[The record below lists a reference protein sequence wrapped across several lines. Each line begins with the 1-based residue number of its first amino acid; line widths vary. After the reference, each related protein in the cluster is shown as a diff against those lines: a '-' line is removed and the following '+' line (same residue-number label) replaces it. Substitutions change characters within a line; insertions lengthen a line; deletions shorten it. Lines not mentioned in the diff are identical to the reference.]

1 MFTNGMLET
10 DQDVVLIRDIDADVM
25 NSLLDFMYTGQVE
38 ITTHNVQSLMQGK
51 IIGILREHSFEC
63 QFVIKFLQSSALN
76 CQGTSRLQTR

>member
-51 IIGILREHSFEC
+51 IIVHVHVILRG
-63 QFVIKFLQSSALN
+63 ITKFSV
-76 CQGTSRLQTR
+76 